1 MSLAAGDRIMA
12 RGQTGTVVRKR
23 NDMQWVVRFDV
34 EGDFRPKIGQE
45 LIQQEAIIFVGE
57 ITKLDGTLP

>member
-1 MSLAAGDRIMA
+1 MA
-12 RGQTGTVVRKR
+12 RGQTGTIVRKR